1 MKQMLKSMTLCVV
14 MLLSAIATM
23 AQGDA
28 SAISTKEL
36 YSTDFST
43 WGAYEQKADETNVT
57 NVEWKTKYSHEN
69 LTFSIFNTQIGA
81 TNFNTGKF
89 PDWTG
94 GMLMCAKSDNPYVET
109 SALASVTKVHFRHG
123 ATGGNRGWK
132 LLAKGDGD
140 ADWVVVSSSVAN
152 PAS

>member
-1 MKQMLKSMTLCVV
+1 MLKSMTLCVV

-43 WGAYEQKADETNVT
+43 WGAYETTANDKQVT
-57 NVEWKTKYSHEN
+57 TATWKTKYSHETI
-69 LTFSIFNTQIGA
+69 TFSVFNTQIGA

-89 PDWTG
+89 PD
-94 GMLMCAKSDNPYVET
+94 
-109 SALASVTKVHFRHG
+109 
-123 ATGGNRGWK
+123 
-132 LLAKGDGD
+132 
-140 ADWVVVSSSVAN
+140 
-152 PAS
+152 

>member
-1 MKQMLKSMTLCVV
+1 MLKSMTLCVV

-28 SAISTKEL
+28 SAFSTKEL

-94 GMLMCAKSDNPYVET
+94 GMLMCAKSNNPYVET
-109 SALASVTKVHFRHG
+109 SALDQLQRCISVMEQQAETADGSCLPREM
-123 ATGGNRGWK
+123 AMQTG
-132 LLAKGDGD
+132 
-140 ADWVVVSSSVAN
+140 S
-152 PAS
+152 